1 MDAARRLALGQ
12 WFTPPAVADLALSL
26 ALPDR
31 ARARPDTL
39 RLVDPACGDGAFL
52 ARARLR
58 GIGTGAGGAV
68 CGVELDPAAAG
79 AARARVPGA
88 QVHEGDLFALDPG
101 ALGGLFD
108 VVVGNPP
115 YVRQERLAPAQKQR
129 IRERLALDFPALP
142 AQALD
147 RVLGRGD
154 LAAACILRALR
165 LARPGGRVA
174 LVVSSAL
181 LDAGYAAALWEL
193 VLGCGQVRAI
203 VDAPGERWFAD
214 AAVNAVILVMDR
226 IPGPDCERAAA
237 PAAGRAPE
245 DEFEIGPDPARPG
258 PDVLLAR
265 LRVST
270 AAAAERAR
278 GLDDLGRVAEVRR
291 APASAPGRW
300 AAGLR
305 ASPAWFDFEA
315 TAGDALVPLGQL
327 AEVRRGVTSG
337 ANEVFYL
344 ERAQAH
350 ALGIEPDVLL
360 PLLRSPRSSTSIAVD
375 PGAATHVAVVC
386 SPEQGAL
393 ARYPVARRY
402 FESHQHAAGRPSLQ
416 VREPW
421 WALPVRPARLFMT
434 KAYAARFVQRL
445 ARVPMV
451 ADQRVYTIHPH
462 AGHAH
467 AGHPH
472 ARHAHAGQRGGQ
484 RGGDLDVELLA
495 AVLNASFTAFALE
508 SLGRASMGEGA
519 LEWTV
524 AGADSL
530 PVLDPRRLDAGQSG
544 RARAALA
551 GMAHRPISDVT
562 GERAAPDRRR
572 LDAAVAAAVPGL
584 AELLDA
590 VWEGLVASVERRNA
604 RARQGR
610 HERGP
615 ETRAVVRAGPRRA

>member
-31 ARARPDTL
+31 ARAQRDAL

-52 ARARLR
+52 ARAQLR
-58 GIGTGAGGAV
+58 GVGTGTGGAV
-68 CGVELDPAAAG
+68 WGVELDPAAAA
-79 AARARVPGA
+79 AARTRVPGA
-88 QVHEGDLFALDPG
+88 HVHEGDLFALDPG

-214 AAVNAVILVMDR
+214 AAVNAVILVVDR
-226 IPGPDCERAAA
+226 TSGRQPGLEPGLEG
-237 PAAGRAPE
+237 AG
-245 DEFEIGPDPARPG
+245 ARDAS
-258 PDVLLAR
+258 DVLLAR
-265 LRVST
+265 LRVPT
-270 AAAAERAR
+270 AAAAERVR
-278 GLDDLGRVAEVRR
+278 GLDDLGRVAEVRLV
-291 APASAPGRW
+291 PASAPGRW

-315 TAGDALVPLGQL
+315 AAGDALVPLGQL

-350 ALGIEPDVLL
+350 ALGIEPEVLL
-360 PLLRSPRSSTSIAVD
+360 PLLRSPRSSTRIAVD
-375 PGAATHVAVVC
+375 PDTATHVAVVC
-386 SPEQGAL
+386 LPEHDAL
-393 ARYPVARRY
+393 ARYPGARRY
-402 FESHQHAAGRPSLQ
+402 FESHQHVADRPSLQ
-416 VREPW
+416 AREPW

-434 KAYAARFVQRL
+434 KAYGARFMQQL

-451 ADQRVYTIHPH
+451 ADQRVYTIHPR
-462 AGHAH
+462 
-467 AGHPH
+467 AGHPR
-472 ARHAHAGQRGGQ
+472 AGQPHAGGH
-484 RGGDLDVELLA
+484 GGDLDVELLA

-530 PVLDPRRLDAGQSG
+530 PVLDPRRLDPDQAA
-544 RARAALA
+544 RARQALA
-551 GMAHRPISDVT
+551 RMAHRPIGDVA
-562 GERAAPDRRR
+562 GECAAPDRRR
-572 LDAAVAAAVPGL
+572 LDTAVAAAAPGL
-584 AELLDA
+584 AELLEA
-590 VWEGLVASVERRNA
+590 VWEGLVASVEHRNA
-604 RARQGR
+604 RVRQGM
-610 HERGP
+610 HESGP
-615 ETRAVVRAGPRRA
+615 ETRPGARAGRRRA

>member
-26 ALPDR
+26 ALPDH
-31 ARARPDTL
+31 ARARPEAV

-68 CGVELDPAAAG
+68 WGVELDPGAAA

-88 QVHEGDLFALDPG
+88 HLHEGDLFGLDPG
-101 ALGGLFD
+101 ALGEAFD

-129 IRERLALDFPALP
+129 IRARLALDFPALP
-142 AQALD
+142 AEALE

-181 LDAGYAAALWEL
+181 LDAGYAAALWDL
-193 VLGCGQVRAI
+193 VQGCGVVRAI

-214 AAVNAVILVMDR
+214 AAVNAVILV
-226 IPGPDCERAAA
+226 IERASGMELPVSVSASA
-237 PAAGRAPE
+237 SAGTRQAPE
-245 DEFEIGPDPARPG
+245 
-258 PDVLLAR
+258 VLLAR
-265 LRVST
+265 LRVPTT
-270 AAAAERAR
+270 AAAGQVR
-278 GLDDLGRVAEVRR
+278 GLDDLGHVAELRR

-305 ASPAWFDFEA
+305 ASAAWFDFEA
-315 TAGDALVPLGQL
+315 AAGDALVPLGQL
-327 AEVRRGVTSG
+327 ARVQRGVTSG

-350 ALGIEPDVLL
+350 ALGIEPDVLV
-360 PLLRSPRSSTSIAVD
+360 PLLRSPRSSTTIAVD

-386 SPEQGAL
+386 PPGPDVL
-393 ARYPVARRY
+393 ARYPMARRY
-402 FESHQHAAGRPSLQ
+402 FESHRHVAERPSLQ
-416 VREPW
+416 AREPW

-434 KAYAARFVQRL
+434 KAYGARFVQRL

-451 ADQRVYTIHPH
+451 ADQRVYTIHSR
-462 AGHAH
+462 AA
-467 AGHPH
+467 
-472 ARHAHAGQRGGQ
+472 QRPGL
-484 RGGDLDVELLA
+484 DALDALDVELLA

-524 AGADSL
+524 ADAARL
-530 PVLDPRRLDAGQSG
+530 PVLDPRRLDPDQAA
-544 RARAALA
+544 RAREAL
-551 GMAHRPISDVT
+551 GHVAHRPIGEVT

-572 LDAAVAAAVPGL
+572 LDTAVAAVVPGL
-584 AELLDA
+584 AEMLDA
-590 VWEGLVASVERRNA
+590 VWEGLVASVEHRNTRGRQGA
-604 RARQGR
+604 RASD
-610 HERGP
+610 P
-615 ETRAVVRAGPRRA
+615 EPRAGVRPGRRRA